1 VGCAYDSL
9 MPEARDR
16 ADHEARVQ
24 RPERLGVEAVALE
37 AADLEVFDDDVGVG
51 REAPDQGATLGGLE
65 IGRDAALAAVAAM
78 EIGGAEVARLAA
90 VPGSDEGR
98 SPLARVVAAAGAL
111 HLDHVGPEIRQQLPA
126 PWPGQDTGQFENAD
140 AVEGGGGGGWN
151 HGSLLRTAPAYGAP
165 AAQLLRPLWH
175 ASRDGVTGWGIPVWT
190 LTAQGRSDQPAQCD
204 GAGRP
209 GEPSSHPHGDL
220 VTNPQWP

>member
-1 VGCAYDSL
+1 

-151 HGSLLRTAPAYGAP
+151 HGLASADSTGLRRTGGAIASALVAREPRWRNGMGHSSVDPYGAG
-165 AAQLLRPLWH
+165 AFG
-175 ASRDGVTGWGIPVWT
+175 STG
-190 LTAQGRSDQPAQCD
+190 AM
-204 GAGRP
+204 
-209 GEPSSHPHGDL
+209 
-220 VTNPQWP
+220 

>member
-1 VGCAYDSL
+1 MA
-9 MPEARDR
+9 EARDG

-37 AADLEVFDDDVGVG
+37 AADLEVLDDDVGLG
-51 REAPDQGATLGGLE
+51 REAPDQGPTLGGLE
-65 IGRDAALAAVAAM
+65 IGRDAALAAVAAV

-126 PWPGQDTGQFENAD
+126 PGPGQDTGQFEDAD
-140 AVEGGGGGGWN
+140 AVEGWRGSRNG
-151 HGSLLRTAPAYGAP
+151 HGMASAESTGLRRAGVRINRPDAAEPGSPPPTAAYRGNRRFH
-165 AAQLLRPLWH
+165 LNRSEW
-175 ASRDGVTGWGIPVWT
+175 VPVRT
-190 LTAQGRSDQPAQCD
+190 KITP
-204 GAGRP
+204 
-209 GEPSSHPHGDL
+209 PSSFSS
-220 VTNPQWP
+220 